1 MKILKR
7 NQLIILVVSLMLITA
22 GYLNFTTNQENVQTS
37 TIADRDDNT
46 IGDAQL
52 VSTIPD
58 DNENNTIENLVT
70 GQTDLNETESEIEQN
85 EIENELVENE
95 TPTSSIADNEGND
108 VDSNEDE
115 SKDYYFTTSK
125 LERNTMYSELLE
137 TYQEMYNN
145 TNATANQKSEAL
157 EKINNINNTKN
168 AIMIAENLIMAKD
181 FEDAVIFVNEESV
194 SVIIKSEELKGEE
207 VAQIQNIVSRELNV
221 KAETIHISNKY

>member
-7 NQLIILVVSLMLITA
+7 NQLIVLVVSLMLITA
-22 GYLNFTTNQENVQTS
+22 GYLNFTTNQDNIQTS
-37 TIADRDDNT
+37 SLVADRDDST

-58 DNENNTIENLVT
+58 ENEENMIENLVT
-70 GQTDLNETESEIEQN
+70 GESNTESNTEATENIEAN
-85 EIENELVENE
+85 NE
-95 TPTSSIADNEGND
+95 TPTSSTVDNGEGNN
-108 VDSNEDE
+108 DSGTE
-115 SKDYYFTTSK
+115 DYYFTTSK

-145 TNATANQKSEAL
+145 TSATAEAKSEAL
-157 EKINNINNTKN
+157 AKINNINNTKN
-168 AIMIAENLIMAKD
+168 AIMISENLIMAKG

-194 SVIIKSEELKGEE
+194 SVVIKSEELKDEQ

-221 KAETIHISNKY
+221 SAETIHISNK